1 MSKINTYTTKISSK
15 TISFL
20 KEILIQ
26 KSFQFK
32 ELPHGFFEARHPEKK
47 VVVKAYRS
55 EKVLI
60 QGKGTEEFVRYIL
73 EPEVLKTFSL
83 GYQGNEFEPKIGMD
97 EAGKGDFFGPL
108 VTACVEVDQKSAAI
122 LKKEGVRDSK
132 ALSDRAIHSLAI
144 AVKKHCGHQVL
155 CLMPEKYNDLYA
167 RFKNLNHLLAWSH
180 AACLQNLLEKGV
192 SVKKALLDQ
201 FSKQNL
207 TEYYLKKKGIDFPLH
222 QKTKAESDM
231 AVAAASLLARDRFVN
246 AIDSMGQ
253 EWKCVFPKG
262 AGKPVDSA
270 GKVLLNGHG
279 KEIFKK
285 TAKLHFKN
293 LQKITGN

>member
-222 QKTKAESDM
+222 QKNQSRIRYGRCRSIPPCQRPFRECHRFHGPGMEMRFPQRGGETGRFCGEG
-231 AVAAASLLARDRFVN
+231 AVKRSRERNF
-246 AIDSMGQ
+246 Q
-253 EWKCVFPKG
+253 
-262 AGKPVDSA
+262 
-270 GKVLLNGHG
+270 
-279 KEIFKK
+279 
-285 TAKLHFKN
+285 KN
-293 LQKITGN
+293 RKIAF